1 VGLKSSIRLQLLADP
16 IDALELRERVLLLVA
31 TIAVLFFSLDTLA
44 LQPTLKSQQAAT
56 ERITEFDNRLGAL
69 RQQTSLLQ
77 YRSDV
82 DSLQARRVQ
91 RNTLKQTLTALDT
104 RIENQLGI
112 LAEPTRTTEVLEQ
125 VLTGHRG
132 LKLISLDAGTR
143 VSGGQKIKTGD
154 KTGLN
159 RYRIELVL
167 DGSYTD
173 VLAYLKQIES
183 LPWTFYWQK
192 IDFQHS
198 EHSRATTRLQ
208 LYALSVD
215 HG

>member
-1 VGLKSSIRLQLLADP
+1 MRLQLLADR

-56 ERITEFDNRLGAL
+56 ERITVFDNRLGAL
-69 RQQTSLLQ
+69 RQHAGLLQ
-77 YRSDV
+77 YRNDL
-82 DSLQARRVQ
+82 DPLQARRVQ
-91 RNTLKQTLTALDT
+91 KDTLQQTLTALDT
-104 RIENQLGI
+104 RIEKQLGV
-112 LAEPTRTTEVLEQ
+112 LASTRTTEVLEQ
-125 VLTGHRG
+125 VLTDHHG

-143 VSGGQKIKTGD
+143 ASDGQEIKTAD
-154 KTGLN
+154 KTGLS

-183 LPWTFYWQK
+183 LPWTFFWQK
-192 IDFQHS
+192 IDFQRS

-208 LYALSVD
+208 LYTLSVD

>member
-1 VGLKSSIRLQLLADP
+1 MGLKSSTRLRLLADP
-16 IDALELRERVLLLVA
+16 IDALALRERVLLLVA
-31 TIAVLFFSLDTLA
+31 AIAVLFFSLDTLA
-44 LQPTLKSQQAAT
+44 LQPTLRSQQAAT

-69 RQQTSLLQ
+69 RQRASLLQ
-77 YRSDV
+77 YRSDA
-82 DSLQARRVQ
+82 DPLQARHAQ
-91 RNTLKQTLTALDT
+91 RHALKQTLTALDA
-104 RIENQLGI
+104 RIENQLGV
-112 LAEPTRTTEVLEQ
+112 LAGSTRTTEVLEQ

-132 LKLISLDAGTR
+132 LKLMSLDAGTR
-143 VSGGQKIKTGD
+143 AFGGQKIKAGD
-154 KTGLN
+154 KTGLS

-208 LYALSVD
+208 LYTLSVD